1 MPWTFTQCAKC
12 CLNMGCGDPKVP
24 PLELTAV
31 ADVTGSCPE
40 AANNVL
46 SVTVTNG
53 GYTCEDVCAG
63 SPTFCDCIFS
73 WIIDDADRP
82 SCVPYIDHI
91 FLQCQ
96 DPAAGL
102 ELAEG
107 CDHVRYHHG
116 IWYAEIGI
124 TAASVAPGHRPGC
137 FTDVD
142 TGQLYCQKLNCT
154 TCLFEFFP
162 VSSIPTDP
170 CADCGTACSPCY
182 DCPSHNQRRC
192 EAGMVCCGT
201 GGCPPAPECADGAF
215 HPCEGPCYPCPGQ
228 WVTTPTPLP
237 QTCGNC
243 SVDYTSRTYKFWAY
257 ACSASISI
265 EGCNPTACPPDVKN
279 YGDFYLNFNC
289 TDDSL
294 TFSCPGGMMLRLRRK
309 LPPNRALIAEMVRRM
324 PAERVAELLKGLEK

>member
-12 CLNMGCGDPKVP
+12 CINMGCGDPKAP

-40 AANNVL
+40 AANNIL
-46 SVTVTNG
+46 SVTVTSG
-53 GYTCEDVCAG
+53 GYTCEDLCAG

-116 IWYAEIGI
+116 IWYAEIGV

-137 FTDVD
+137 FTDAD
-142 TGQLYCQKLNCT
+142 TGQMYCQQLNCD
-154 TCLFEFFP
+154 TCTFEFQP
-162 VSSIPTDP
+162 VSSIPADP
-170 CADCGTACSPCY
+170 CANCPDCPPCY
-182 DCPSHNQRRC
+182 DCPSHAVRRC
-192 EAGMVCCGT
+192 ELGMVCCGT
-201 GGCPPAPECADGAF
+201 GGCEAAPPCSDSGF
-215 HPCEGPCYPCPGQ
+215 RPCEGPCFPCPSQ

-237 QTCGNC
+237 QTCGGC
-243 SVDYTSRTYKFWAY
+243 TVDYTSRTYKFWAY
-257 ACSASISI
+257 ACSASIAI
-265 EGCNPTACPPDVKN
+265 KGCNPTACPPDPDN
-279 YGDFYLNFNC
+279 YGNFYLQFSC

-294 TFSCPGGMMLRLRRK
+294 TFHCAGMMLRLRRK